1 MTSLWT
7 IRYILSPFM
16 SVHGYITRRKD
27 GSLNRW
33 LAESLNPAISP
44 NATPVDGVATFDVV
58 VDSSTGVSMRFFVPT
73 QDSLTQD
80 AGHKEDAGT
89 MIPIVLY
96 FHGGGFVLS
105 RPDDALYDKFCR
117 RMAKRCRVVVVSVH
131 YRRAPEHK
139 FPVAYDDCYAALE
152 WLNSEQAKPLL
163 PPNADLSRTFLC
175 GDSAGGNIV
184 HHVAVQASGKSLGLR
199 GLVMMQPFFGGEERT
214 PAEEK
219 PSLVISVE
227 VLDWFWKAYLPDGA
241 NRDHPASHVFGSRLP
256 NVEIPPVL
264 VVVGGRDILEDW
276 DRRYVEE
283 MTKAGKQVQMC
294 FYEEAVHCFGQLNQ
308 AVIADQMLV
317 DVATFFQKHQN

>member
-1 MTSLWT
+1 
-7 IRYILSPFM
+7 M

-27 GSLNRW
+27 GTLHRPLVELLGTLHRRVSEILG
-33 LAESLNPAISP
+33 PALP
-44 NATPVDGVATFDVV
+44 GNATPVDGVATFDVV
-58 VDSSTGVSMRFFVPT
+58 VDFSTGVSVRFFVPT
-73 QDSLTQD
+73 QD
-80 AGHKEDAGT
+80 AGHKEGAGT
-89 MIPIVLY
+89 MIPVVLY
-96 FHGGGFVLS
+96 FHGGGFVLF
-105 RPDDALYDKFCR
+105 RPDDPLFDQFCR
-117 RMAKRCRVVVVSVH
+117 RLAKRCRVIVVSVH

-219 PSLVISVE
+219 PSLFISLE
-227 VLDWFWKAYLPDGA
+227 MLDWFWKAYLPHGA
-241 NRDHPASHVFGSRLP
+241 NRDHPASHVLGSRLP

-264 VVVGGRDILEDW
+264 VVIAGQDLLEDW

-283 MTKAGKQVQMC
+283 MRKAGKQVQMC
-294 FYEEAVHCFGQLNQ
+294 FYEEGVHDFGQLNQ

-317 DVATFFQKHQN
+317 DIDTFFQNHQY